1 MRILLLA
8 PQPFFQNRGTPIAV
22 RLLTEELVG
31 MGHMV
36 DLLVFAEGEDII
48 IPHARIIRIAPLPG
62 LRGIQPGFSCKKLC
76 CDVLMFFKA
85 FRLMCWRRY
94 DEIHA
99 VEESVFI
106 ALALKKIF
114 AVPYVY
120 DMDSSLSQQ
129 LTDRYACLT
138 RIASLLEWFEKK
150 AVCCSNG
157 VVAVCRSLEEMARGF
172 APNKPILRLEDIS
185 LLQPTTEDCENIRK
199 EYALSG
205 KVIMYVGNLEPYQGI
220 DLLLE
225 SFALLDNDKVEATLV
240 IIGGSVSDQQRYQ
253 KKCRALGIDDRVVF
267 LGPRPVDRLG
277 GYLRQADI
285 LVSPRIHGN
294 NTPMKIYSYLDSGRP
309 LLATRLPTHTQV
321 LDDSTAMLAAPEPAA
336 FAQAM
341 TTLLV
346 DAEKRHQLTAAAAV
360 LVEKEFS
367 RSAFHRK
374 LVEFYEQ
381 LEETLIYTRH
391 CA

>member
-22 RLLTEELVG
+22 RLLTEELAD
-31 MGHMV
+31 MGHRV
-36 DLLVFAEGEDII
+36 DLLVFAEGEDIA
-48 IPHARIIRIAPLPG
+48 IPHVRIIRVTPLPG
-62 LRGIQPGFSCKKLC
+62 LRDIRPGFSCKKLC

-85 FRLMCWRRY
+85 FQLMCRRKY

-106 ALALKKIF
+106 ALVLKKIF
-114 AVPYVY
+114 AIPYVY
-120 DMDSSLSQQ
+120 DMDSSLSRQ
-129 LTDRYACLT
+129 LADRYACLG
-138 RIASLLEWFEKK
+138 RIAVLLEWFEKK
-150 AVCCSNG
+150 AVRCSNG
-157 VVAVCRSLEEMARGF
+157 VVAVCQSLEDMARGF
-172 APNKPILRLEDIS
+172 APDKPILRLEDIS
-185 LLQPTTEDCENIRK
+185 LLQPASERCENIRK
-199 EYALSG
+199 EYNISG

-225 SFALLDNDKVEATLV
+225 SFALIDGARVEASLV
-240 IIGGSVSDQQRYQ
+240 IIGGSAQDQRRYQ
-253 KKCRALGIDDRVVF
+253 EKTRALGIDDRVLF
-267 LGPRPVDRLG
+267 LGPRPVERLG
-277 GYLRQADI
+277 DYLRQADI

-321 LDDSTAMLAAPEPAA
+321 LNDSVAMLVAPEPGE
-336 FAQAM
+336 FARGM
-341 TTLLV
+341 VTLIV
-346 DAEKRHQLTAAAAV
+346 DAEKRNQLAAAAAE

-374 LVEFYEQ
+374 LEQFYEQ